1 MFRMPGC
8 CWGRLSG
15 IMLAAALSSVVA
27 ATGPLCGAE
36 SGVSPKGPTLQG
48 GVRVILGLG
57 DKDRAA
63 SVVQLARN
71 GLAPVYFQSADPE
84 ETAAVRKA
92 ADKAGLLGNRV
103 FVDDGDFS
111 RIHLADN
118 LAGVVTVAPSAAG
131 SVADKELLRVLHP
144 GGVAVIGDRRLTKP
158 FPEGTDSWSHFFHGP
173 DNNPQST
180 DRLAKAPYLTQFL
193 AKPLFCPM
201 PEISAAA
208 GGRVFRAFGHIAHKK
223 NQNPMLN
230 TLICSNA
237 FTGAIL
243 WQRPLSED
251 FMIHRNTMIATPET
265 LYLADDRSCKLI
277 DPATGEVR
285 DEILV
290 PPGVG
295 DGPVWKWMAL
305 VDGVLYA
312 LVGGR
317 EIDIAPQPSETPG
330 LGHWPWGM
338 WTGHDYANPKTN
350 FGFGRTFVA
359 FDPKTKKV
367 LWTHNEEEY
376 VDSRG
381 TCMFD
386 KRIYFYAPGKFLG
399 CLDAHDG
406 KVAWKNADAG
416 LLEAIG
422 LDDPA
427 QHYVKGYS
435 TTAYAKCNDKGIFFA
450 GPQRTHLVAASVEDG
465 RLLWQKDHGNFQ
477 LVLRDDALYAV
488 GPQLRRRSDVPE
500 TGFKFDYAT
509 GKVLGHMPMRRAC
522 TRATGTVDSIFY
534 RANGGTVR
542 LAVDTQAVNHIAPMR
557 PACHDGVI
565 VSDGHLYWGPWMC
578 GCQLSLYGH
587 ICLAPAGDF
596 DFQPGLD
603 DSRLTTHAQGAV
615 EPLEIRVGDW
625 PAYQG
630 DNARS
635 CAAKAAL
642 PKAVKQA
649 WKFHTPSGA
658 APTAPV
664 TGSLVNGDGMIFFG
678 DRSGAVT
685 ALRAKDGTVAWR
697 EYTSGAVYFPP
708 ALENGRLFVGSADG
722 RVYAFE
728 AATGKPLWTFRLA
741 PAERW
746 IPVYGSLIST
756 WPVAG
761 GVVVEEGTVYAA
773 AGIAHYDG
781 THVVAL
787 DAVSGK
793 PRWYNDTSG
802 VVSEKLN
809 HGVSLQG
816 SLSIEDGELRFVGG
830 GVHELARYDLKTGR
844 CLNKPFDLPES
855 LYHTAFS
862 AYYPEYGRYLSLNHM
877 LPDRR
882 WLVYDITYEGSPR
895 GSLALLSPLPQ
906 GQSRIIRTVARW
918 RGTPGRRRGEVWKYD
933 GDHRFGA
940 FIIGKDVLIA
950 AGHTGPDAATSS
962 AMTAIDIDN
971 GKPLWRKPLPAQIV
985 KGGLATDHAGHVLVS
1000 LENGEVNC
1008 WE

>member
-1 MFRMPGC
+1 MFRNSCHRMGH
-8 CWGRLSG
+8 LSEILLATLCG
-15 IMLAAALSSVVA
+15 VLAASGSLRGSE
-27 ATGPLCGAE
+27 AT
-36 SGVSPKGPTLQG
+36 VSANSPTLQG
-48 GVRVILGLG
+48 GVRVILGLEEPVRPG
-57 DKDRAA
+57 P
-63 SVVQLARN
+63 VVKLAQEGRT
-71 GLAPVYFQSADPE
+71 PVYFQSSNPE

-92 ADKAGLLGNRV
+92 ADEAGLLGSRL
-103 FVDDGDFS
+103 FVDQGDLS

-118 LAGVVTVAPSAAG
+118 LAGIIRVAPSATERIAEE
-131 SVADKELLRVLHP
+131 ELLRVLHP
-144 GGVAVIGDRRLTKP
+144 GGVAIAGNRRIVKP
-158 FPEGTDSWSHFFHGP
+158 FPEGTDPWSHFFHGP

-180 DRLAKAPYLTQFL
+180 DRLARAPYLTQFL
-193 AKPLFCPM
+193 AEPLFCPM

-230 TLICSNA
+230 TLICANA

-243 WQRPLSED
+243 WKRPLSED

-265 LYLADDRSCKLI
+265 LFLADDRSCKLI
-277 DPATGEVR
+277 DVATGEVR
-285 DEILV
+285 DEIVV
-290 PPGVG
+290 PDGIA

-312 LVGGR
+312 LIGGR
-317 EIDIAPQPSETPG
+317 EIDIAPRRSNTSG

-338 WTGHDYANPKTN
+338 WTGHDYADPKTN

-359 FDPKTKKV
+359 FDPKTKK
-367 LWTHNEEEY
+367 LLFSHKEDEY

-386 KRIYFYAPGKFLG
+386 KRIFFHAPGKFLG
-399 CLDAHDG
+399 CLDVDTG
-406 KVAWKNADAG
+406 KIAWKNADAD

-422 LDDPA
+422 RDDRA
-427 QHYVKGYS
+427 QHYVQGFS
-435 TTAYAKCNDKGIFFA
+435 TTAYVKCNDKAIFFA
-450 GPQRTHLVAASVEDG
+450 GPQRPRLVAASTEDG
-465 RLLWQKDHGNFQ
+465 RLLWQKEHGNFQ

-488 GPQLRRRSDVPE
+488 GPQLRRNDVPE

-509 GKVLGHMPMRRAC
+509 GEVLGRMPMRRAC
-522 TRATGTVDSIFY
+522 TRATGTIDSIFY

-557 PACHDGVI
+557 PACYDGVI

-596 DFQPGLD
+596 DFRPGLD

-615 EPLEIRVGDW
+615 KPLDIRAGDW
-625 PAYQG
+625 STYGG
-630 DNARS
+630 DNART
-635 CAAKAAL
+635 CATKKAL
-642 PKAVKQA
+642 PKKVNQA
-649 WKFHTPSGA
+649 WRFRAPSGA
-658 APTAPV
+658 APTAAV
-664 TGSLVNGDGMIFFG
+664 TGGDMVFFG

-685 ALRAKDGTVAWR
+685 ALRAKDGNIAWR
-697 EYTSGAVYFPP
+697 EYTGGAIYFPP
-708 ALENGRLFVGSADG
+708 ALEAGRLFVGSADG
-722 RVYAFE
+722 RVHAFE
-728 AATGKPLWTFRLA
+728 AATGKRLWTFRLA

-746 IPVYGSLIST
+746 IPVYGNLIST

-781 THVVAL
+781 THVAAL
-787 DAVSGK
+787 DATNGK

-802 VVSEKLN
+802 AISEKLN

-816 SLSIEDGELRFVGG
+816 ALSIQDGELRFVGG
-830 GVHELARYDLKTGR
+830 GVHELARYNLKTGR
-844 CLNKPFDLPES
+844 CLNEPFNLPRS

-895 GSLALLSPLPQ
+895 GSLALLPPLPK
-906 GQSRIIRTVARW
+906 GQSRAIHPISRW
-918 RGTPGRRRGEVWKYD
+918 GRNLAGRRRGELWKYE
-933 GDHRFGA
+933 GDHRFGG
-940 FIIGKDVLIA
+940 FLVGKDLVIA
-950 AGHTGPDAATSS
+950 AGHTGPDAATNST
-962 AMTAIDIDN
+962 MTAIAIDS
-971 GKPLWRKPLPAQIV
+971 GKPLWREPLSAPLV
-985 KGGLATDHAGHVLVS
+985 KGGLATDRDGRVFVS
-1000 LENGEVNC
+1000 LENGEVIC